1 MAIFDNNDEDDFD
14 FEDFNPD
21 EYDTEEIR
29 REIEEEDKRV
39 RNMPIMKKAEEI
51 YELTNAICESM
62 SDDDPMADMTK
73 GLMLENAMILSSK
86 IAGAEGGDLYPL
98 RMENAVLIRINAKQ
112 LLTQCTSCEVF
123 ELASDDYIQLLRNA
137 VEEFRLLFIEWTKG
151 FDKTNVLI
159 EDEWG
164 DLFR

>member
-98 RMENAVLIRINAKQ
+98 RILCQNAELILWQLVRCLLHSPMQFVYYQRFAK
-112 LLTQCTSCEVF
+112 
-123 ELASDDYIQLLRNA
+123 
-137 VEEFRLLFIEWTKG
+137 
-151 FDKTNVLI
+151 
-159 EDEWG
+159 
-164 DLFR
+164 